1 MCDVRFGLPDLH
13 VNIGRNVAH
22 RTSHVLREV
31 DEISY
36 FCCLVSSLKENIDL
50 SNLPEHIA
58 VIMDGNGR
66 WAKKQGAARIFGHKN
81 AVEAVRAVT
90 EGCAE
95 LGVKFLTLYAFS
107 TENWARPKEEVD
119 ALMEL
124 LVNTLKKE
132 IGTLQDNKVKLRT
145 IGETTNLPVNCQ
157 KNLAEAMEATRD
169 NTGLQMLVA
178 LSYSGRWE
186 LVKAM
191 KKIAADVKNGLVDPN
206 KINENMVAEHLE
218 TAGIPD
224 PELLIRTSGEMR
236 VSNFLLWQI
245 AYTEIFIT
253 DTLWPDFRKENLY
266 EAICAYQKRE
276 RRFGKV
282 LERTV

>member
-1 MCDVRFGLPDLH
+1 LWKVPENG
-13 VNIGRNVAH
+13 
-22 RTSHVLREV
+22 
-31 DEISY
+31 Y
-36 FCCLVSSLKENIDL
+36 FCCLVASLKENIDF

-66 WAKKQGAARIFGHKN
+66 WAKGKGAARIFGHSN
-81 AVEAVRAVT
+81 AIDAVDAVT

-95 LGVKFLTLYAFS
+95 LGIKYLTLYAFS
-107 TENWARPKEEVD
+107 TENWSRPKEEVD

-124 LVNTLKKE
+124 LVDTLKKQIKRLHE
-132 IGTLQDNKVKLRT
+132 NKIRLQT
-145 IGETTNLPVNCQ
+145 IGETSNLPINCQ
-157 KNLAEAMEATRD
+157 KNLAEAIEATRN
-169 NTGLQMLVA
+169 NTGLTLVIA

-186 LVKAM
+186 MVRAM
-191 KKIAADVKNGLVDPN
+191 KNIAADVKDGKVDPN
-206 KINENMVAEHLE
+206 QINESLVSSYLQTSGM
-218 TAGIPD
+218 PD
-224 PELLIRTSGEMR
+224 PELLIRTSGELR

-253 DTLWPDFRKENLY
+253 PTLWPDFRKEHLY

-282 LERTV
+282 LERTA